1 MTPTRD
7 NNREKSFKEA
17 FRQFVEAQL
26 FGREPDIEELVK
38 NYPEFE
44 DRIRQKLEKFHK
56 VDSLFGS
63 IIRADESDFDDPAP
77 GHDLVGRKV
86 GNFQIVEMIGRGGM
100 GVVYLAH
107 DTKLKRSVAL
117 KSIPAAL
124 AADLTARKRFRREA
138 ELLASLN
145 HPNIAVIHDIL
156 EEDKSGYLI
165 LEYVPGETLADRII
179 RQPLTLEQALSIGR
193 QVAEAISAAHDK
205 GIVHRDLKP
214 GNIKITPDGRVKVL
228 DFGLAKVPSG
238 EGKSGDITE
247 TQPNRMIGTPAYMS
261 PEQIRGGPIDRRTDI
276 WSFGC
281 LLYQMLT
288 GKRPFEGGTV
298 SDTVARIIEREPDWQ
313 ALPQETPANIRT
325 LLRRCLEK
333 DPHHRLQHI
342 GDAALEISETL
353 HPPTI
358 ARPTIL
364 HTKLRKMV
372 MLVGAVCIIVLSSVA
387 VWFALTKQPQPSS
400 KEIRLVVLP
409 FENLGPPEDE
419 WFADGMTDEI
429 TGRLAGIHGL
439 AVISRQSAIHYKNKE
454 TSTSQIAQELRVDY
468 ILEGTIQ
475 REKPSD
481 PNSRVR
487 IRPQLIRA
495 SDDIEVWRQNF
506 DSDMREVFRLQSE
519 VAEEVAQALDIT
531 LRKSERKALAYRP
544 TENKKAYE
552 YYLSGKEY
560 YNQHEYRRAIELL
573 EKAVQLDS
581 KFALA
586 HAQLSRTHIS
596 LYWTDPNS
604 KTQACLDMAWEA
616 VDKAKKINP
625 NLPEVHLAL
634 GHYYY
639 HGHRE
644 YEDALDEF
652 DIVLRAQPNNDEALA
667 FTCYVQRKQGK
678 VEEALANIIKASEI
692 NPVNRTW
699 AMDIPELLIY
709 LKRYSEALESCD
721 RAIRLYPGY
730 AHPHRVKAWVCLYR
744 DGNTNEARK
753 VLQEASNII
762 ESPETE
768 YVDILTVL
776 DVFDEKYDEALN
788 RLFLSQDFKGPF
800 LPKIFRIAL
809 IYEYKRDKKSAIK
822 YYEEARKIYESK
834 PQEGLEDFNRH
845 GLLGM
850 AYAGLGLEK
859 EAIQKAE
866 ILEKFRRSVKR
877 DAFYNSEVII
887 LSFIYLLLGDHDK
900 AIDQLEILLLEGSQ
914 LSVPFVKNDPTWEPL
929 HNHPRFQ
936 KLIQSAN

>member
-1 MTPTRD
+1 M
-7 NNREKSFKEA
+7 
-17 FRQFVEAQL
+17 
-26 FGREPDIEELVK
+26 
-38 NYPEFE
+38 
-44 DRIRQKLEKFHK
+44 
-56 VDSLFGS
+56 
-63 IIRADESDFDDPAP
+63 
-77 GHDLVGRKV
+77 
-86 GNFQIVEMIGRGGM
+86 
-100 GVVYLAH
+100 
-107 DTKLKRSVAL
+107 
-117 KSIPAAL
+117 
-124 AADLTARKRFRREA
+124 
-138 ELLASLN
+138 
-145 HPNIAVIHDIL
+145 
-156 EEDKSGYLI
+156 
-165 LEYVPGETLADRII
+165 
-179 RQPLTLEQALSIGR
+179 
-193 QVAEAISAAHDK
+193 
-205 GIVHRDLKP
+205 
-214 GNIKITPDGRVKVL
+214 
-228 DFGLAKVPSG
+228 
-238 EGKSGDITE
+238 
-247 TQPNRMIGTPAYMS
+247 
-261 PEQIRGGPIDRRTDI
+261 
-276 WSFGC
+276 
-281 LLYQMLT
+281 
-288 GKRPFEGGTV
+288 
-298 SDTVARIIEREPDWQ
+298 
-313 ALPQETPANIRT
+313 
-325 LLRRCLEK
+325 
-333 DPHHRLQHI
+333 
-342 GDAALEISETL
+342 
-353 HPPTI
+353 
-358 ARPTIL
+358 
-364 HTKLRKMV
+364 
-372 MLVGAVCIIVLSSVA
+372 
-387 VWFALTKQPQPSS
+387 
-400 KEIRLVVLP
+400 VLP

-573 EKAVQLDS
+573 KQAIQLDPE
-581 KFALA
+581 FALA
-586 HAQLSRTHIS
+586 YAQLSRAHIY
-596 LYWTDPNS
+596 LYWGRSNS
-604 KTQACLDMAWEA
+604 KTQERLNMAWEA